1 MADQEI
7 NTAQAINALEMY
19 LLSFRAG
26 EHMLGVLKKVQRAEQ
41 DVQEAHKQRA
51 GVVQAIEALKRQLA
65 ELNTSLENVRNGYQ
79 AQVDRMAEETSK
91 SVQDAVDAAGKAIA
105 EYHRQTEAARNS
117 FAVAEGEINRTTK
130 ALSDR
135 RASLQADV
143 AKLEAKLTDVSERLA
158 DIAVKSRGG

>member
-1 MADQEI
+1 MADQDI
-7 NTAQAINALEMY
+7 STAQAINALEMY

-79 AQVDRMAEETSK
+79 EKVNRMAEETAK

-105 EYHRQTEAARNS
+105 EYHRQTEAAKNS
-117 FAVAEGEINRTTK
+117 FVVAEEK
-130 ALSDR
+130 AKRDLQKLSDR
-135 RASLQADV
+135 KETLDADV
-143 AKLEAKLTDVSERLA
+143 AQLEARLKDVSERLA
-158 DIAVKSRGG
+158 DIALKSKV